1 MEEIDSGQKAAIEH
15 IIEFKKYGNIKKKT
29 DIMRS

>member
-15 IIEFKKYGNIKKKT
+15 IIEFKKYGNIKKKLT
-29 DIMRS
+29 